1 MKERTQFIHD
11 SFVDYKGKEHHF
23 VICAY
28 SKLLPKT
35 AKEVEG
41 IYLDPDIDKDAHVST
56 FTVSYADSFG
66 CLDNYDAVV
75 KSVSIGVSICN
86 PEDEFNYVVG
96 CKKAQA
102 RAKNSNATLY
112 ATKSGMINTTMVT
125 GLLTQEAE
133 YLKNNPDVYIK
144 GYEESKR
151 AYLEKQKKADIFTAL
166 PEQAKD
172 TINYLRNCSK
182 QLANNIM
189 KFVNE

>member
-1 MKERTQFIHD
+1 MKKEIASYKLGQFVDFKGVERLVVACAVSMPVKEGLTATWNIPGVED
-11 SFVDYKGKEHHF
+11 SFEIVR
-23 VICAY
+23 A
-28 SKLLPKT
+28 
-35 AKEVEG
+35 
-41 IYLDPDIDKDAHVST
+41 
-56 FTVSYADSFG
+56 
-66 CLDNYDAVV
+66 
-75 KSVSIGVSICN
+75 VSIGIAVYN

-133 YLKNNPDVYIK
+133 YLKNNPDAYIK
-144 GYEESKR
+144 GYKESKR

-166 PEQAKD
+166 PEQAKE

>member
-35 AKEVEG
+35 FKEAEG
-41 IYLDPDIDKDAHVST
+41 IEFDADKDDHVET
-56 FTVSYADSFG
+56 FAVSYADSYG
-66 CLDNYDAVV
+66 CLDNYDKVV

-133 YLKNNPDVYIK
+133 YLKNNPDAYIK
-144 GYEESKR
+144 GYEESRR

-182 QLANNIM
+182 QLVNNIM

>member
-35 AKEVEG
+35 FKEAEG
-41 IYLDPDIDKDAHVST
+41 IEFDADKDDRVET
-56 FTVSYADSFG
+56 FAVSYADSYG
-66 CLDNYDAVV
+66 CLDNYDKVV
-75 KSVSIGVSICN
+75 KSISIGISIIN
-86 PEDEFNYVVG
+86 TADEFKYVIAS
-96 CKKAQA
+96 KKAQA
-102 RAKNSNATLY
+102 RAKNSNATLN

>member
-28 SKLLPKT
+28 SKLLPRT
-35 AKEVEG
+35 FKEAEG
-41 IYLDPDIDKDAHVST
+41 IEFDADKDDRVET
-56 FTVSYADSFG
+56 FAVSYADSYG
-66 CLDNYDAVV
+66 CLDNYDKVV

-151 AYLEKQKKADIFTAL
+151 DYLEKQKKADIFTAL

>member
-28 SKLLPKT
+28 SKLLPRT
-35 AKEVEG
+35 FKEAEG
-41 IYLDPDIDKDAHVST
+41 IEFDADKDDRVET
-56 FTVSYADSFG
+56 FAVSYADTYG
-66 CLDNYDAVV
+66 CLDNYDKVV

-133 YLKNNPDVYIK
+133 YLKNNPDAYIK

-151 AYLEKQKKADIFTAL
+151 AYLEKQKKANLFTAL
-166 PEQAKD
+166 PEQAKE

-182 QLANNIM
+182 QLVNNIM
-189 KFVNE
+189 QFVNE

>member
-28 SKLLPKT
+28 SKLLPRT
-35 AKEVEG
+35 FKEAEG
-41 IYLDPDIDKDAHVST
+41 IEFDADKDDRVET
-56 FTVSYADSFG
+56 FAVSYADTYG
-66 CLDNYDAVV
+66 CLDNYDKVV

-133 YLKNNPDVYIK
+133 YLKNNPDAYIK

-151 AYLEKQKKADIFTAL
+151 AYLEKQKKANLFIAL
-166 PEQAKD
+166 PVQAKD

-182 QLANNIM
+182 QLVNNIM

>member
-28 SKLLPKT
+28 SKLLPRT
-35 AKEVEG
+35 FKEAEG
-41 IYLDPDIDKDAHVST
+41 IEFDADKDDRVET
-56 FTVSYADSFG
+56 FAVSYAESYG
-66 CLDNYDAVV
+66 CLDNYDKVV

-86 PEDEFNYVVG
+86 PEDEFNYVIG

-133 YLKNNPDVYIK
+133 YLKNNPDAYIK
-144 GYEESKR
+144 GYEESRR

-182 QLANNIM
+182 QLVNNIM

>member
-35 AKEVEG
+35 FKEAEG
-41 IYLDPDIDKDAHVST
+41 IEYNADKDDRVET
-56 FTVSYADSFG
+56 FAVSYAESYG
-66 CLDNYDAVV
+66 CLDNYDKVV

-86 PEDEFNYVVG
+86 PEDEFNYVIG

-133 YLKNNPDVYIK
+133 YLKNNPDAYIK
-144 GYEESKR
+144 GYEESRR

>member
-35 AKEVEG
+35 FKEAEG
-41 IYLDPDIDKDAHVST
+41 IEFDADKDDRVET
-56 FTVSYADSFG
+56 FAVSYAESYG
-66 CLDNYDAVV
+66 CLDNYDKVV

-133 YLKNNPDVYIK
+133 YLKNNPDAYIK
-144 GYEESKR
+144 GYEESRR

>member
-28 SKLLPKT
+28 SKLLPRT

-41 IYLDPDIDKDAHVST
+41 IEFDADKDDRVET
-56 FTVSYADSFG
+56 FAVSYADSYG
-66 CLDNYDAVV
+66 CLDNYDKVV

-86 PEDEFNYVVG
+86 PEDEFNYVIG

-133 YLKNNPDVYIK
+133 YLKNNPDAYIK

-182 QLANNIM
+182 PLVNNIM

>member
-35 AKEVEG
+35 FKEAEG
-41 IYLDPDIDKDAHVST
+41 IEFDADKDDRVET
-56 FTVSYADSFG
+56 FAVSYADSYG
-66 CLDNYDAVV
+66 CLDNYDKVV

-86 PEDEFNYVVG
+86 PEDEFNYVIG

-182 QLANNIM
+182 QLVNNIM

>member
-28 SKLLPKT
+28 SKLLPRT
-35 AKEVEG
+35 FKEAEG
-41 IYLDPDIDKDAHVST
+41 IEFDADKDDRVET
-56 FTVSYADSFG
+56 FAVSYADSYG
-66 CLDNYDAVV
+66 CLDNYDKVV

-86 PEDEFNYVVG
+86 PEDEFNYVIG

-133 YLKNNPDVYIK
+133 YLKNNPDAYIK

-182 QLANNIM
+182 QLVNNIM

>member
-28 SKLLPKT
+28 SKLLPRT

-41 IYLDPDIDKDAHVST
+41 IEFDADKDDRVET
-56 FTVSYADSFG
+56 FAVSYSDSDG
-66 CLDNYDAVV
+66 CLDNYDKVV

-86 PEDEFNYVVG
+86 PEDEFNYVIG

-133 YLKNNPDVYIK
+133 YLKNNPDAYIK

>member
-35 AKEVEG
+35 FKEAEG
-41 IYLDPDIDKDAHVST
+41 IEFDADKDDRVET
-56 FTVSYADSFG
+56 FAVSYADSYG
-66 CLDNYDAVV
+66 CLDNYDKVV
-75 KSVSIGVSICN
+75 KSISIGISICN
-86 PEDEFNYVVG
+86 PEDEFNYVIG

>member
-11 SFVDYKGKEHHF
+11 SFIDYKGKEHHF

-28 SKLLPKT
+28 SKLLPRT
-35 AKEVEG
+35 FKEAEG
-41 IYLDPDIDKDAHVST
+41 IEFDADKDDRVET
-56 FTVSYADSFG
+56 FAVSYADSYG
-66 CLDNYDAVV
+66 CLDNYDKVV

-86 PEDEFNYVVG
+86 PEDEFNYVIG

>member
-28 SKLLPKT
+28 SKLLPRT
-35 AKEVEG
+35 FKEAEG
-41 IYLDPDIDKDAHVST
+41 IEFDADKDDRVET
-56 FTVSYADSFG
+56 FAVSYAESYG
-66 CLDNYDAVV
+66 CLDNYDKVV

-86 PEDEFNYVVG
+86 PEDEFNYVIG

-133 YLKNNPDVYIK
+133 YLKNNPDAYIK
-144 GYEESKR
+144 GYEESRR

>member
-28 SKLLPKT
+28 SKLLPRT
-35 AKEVEG
+35 FKEAEG
-41 IYLDPDIDKDAHVST
+41 IEFDADKDDRVET
-56 FTVSYADSFG
+56 FAVSYADSYG
-66 CLDNYDAVV
+66 CLDNYDKVV

>member
-28 SKLLPKT
+28 SKLLPRT
-35 AKEVEG
+35 FKEAEG
-41 IYLDPDIDKDAHVST
+41 IEFDADKDDRVET
-56 FTVSYADSFG
+56 FAVSYADSYG
-66 CLDNYDAVV
+66 CLDNYDKVV

-86 PEDEFNYVVG
+86 PEDEFNYVIG

-133 YLKNNPDVYIK
+133 YLKNNPDAYIK
-144 GYEESKR
+144 GYEESRK

-182 QLANNIM
+182 QLVNNIM

>member
-35 AKEVEG
+35 FKEAEG
-41 IYLDPDIDKDAHVST
+41 IEFDADKDDRVET
-56 FTVSYADSFG
+56 FAVSYADSYG
-66 CLDNYDAVV
+66 CLDNYDKVV

-86 PEDEFNYVVG
+86 PEDEFNYVIG

-133 YLKNNPDVYIK
+133 YLKNNPDAYIK
-144 GYEESKR
+144 GYEESRR

-182 QLANNIM
+182 QLVNNIM

>member
-28 SKLLPKT
+28 SKLLPRT
-35 AKEVEG
+35 FKEAEG
-41 IYLDPDIDKDAHVST
+41 IEFDADKDDRVET
-56 FTVSYADSFG
+56 FAVSYADSYG
-66 CLDNYDAVV
+66 CLDNYDKVV

-133 YLKNNPDVYIK
+133 YLKNNPDAYIK

-182 QLANNIM
+182 QLVNNIM

>member
-11 SFVDYKGKEHHF
+11 SFVDYKGKEHDF

-28 SKLLPKT
+28 SKLLPRT
-35 AKEVEG
+35 FKEAEG
-41 IYLDPDIDKDAHVST
+41 IEFDVDKDDRVETYA
-56 FTVSYADSFG
+56 VSYAESYG
-66 CLDNYDAVV
+66 CLDNYDTVV

-133 YLKNNPDVYIK
+133 YLKNNPDAYIK

-166 PEQAKD
+166 PEQAKE

>member
-35 AKEVEG
+35 FKEAEG
-41 IYLDPDIDKDAHVST
+41 IEFDADKDDHVET
-56 FTVSYADSFG
+56 FAVSYADSYG
-66 CLDNYDAVV
+66 CLDNYDKVV

-86 PEDEFNYVVG
+86 PEDEFNYVIG

-133 YLKNNPDVYIK
+133 YLKNNPDAYIK

>member
-35 AKEVEG
+35 FKEAEG
-41 IYLDPDIDKDAHVST
+41 IEFDADKDDHVET
-56 FTVSYADSFG
+56 FAVSYADSYG
-66 CLDNYDAVV
+66 CLDNYDKVV
-75 KSVSIGVSICN
+75 KSVSIGVAICN

-133 YLKNNPDVYIK
+133 YLKNNPDAYIK
-144 GYEESKR
+144 GYEESRR

-182 QLANNIM
+182 QLVNNIM

>member
-35 AKEVEG
+35 FKEAEG
-41 IYLDPDIDKDAHVST
+41 IEFDADKDDRVET
-56 FTVSYADSFG
+56 FAVSYADSYG

-86 PEDEFNYVVG
+86 PEDEFNYVIG

-133 YLKNNPDVYIK
+133 YLKNNPDAYIK

>member
-28 SKLLPKT
+28 SRLLPRT
-35 AKEVEG
+35 FKEAEG
-41 IYLDPDIDKDAHVST
+41 IEFDADKDDRVET
-56 FTVSYADSFG
+56 FAVSYADSYG
-66 CLDNYDAVV
+66 CLDNYDKVV

-133 YLKNNPDVYIK
+133 YLKNNPDAYIK

>member
-28 SKLLPKT
+28 SKLLPRT
-35 AKEVEG
+35 FKEAEG
-41 IYLDPDIDKDAHVST
+41 IEFDADKDDRVET
-56 FTVSYADSFG
+56 FAVSYADTYG
-66 CLDNYDAVV
+66 CLDNYDKVV

-86 PEDEFNYVVG
+86 PEDEFNYVIG

-133 YLKNNPDVYIK
+133 YLKNNPDAYIK
-144 GYEESKR
+144 GYEESRR

-182 QLANNIM
+182 QLVNNIM

>member
-35 AKEVEG
+35 FKEAEG
-41 IYLDPDIDKDAHVST
+41 IEFDADKDDRVET
-56 FTVSYADSFG
+56 FAVSYADSYG
-66 CLDNYDAVV
+66 CLDNYDKVV

-86 PEDEFNYVVG
+86 PEDEFNYVIG

-133 YLKNNPDVYIK
+133 YLKNNPDAYIK

-182 QLANNIM
+182 QLVNNIM

>member
-1 MKERTQFIHD
+1 MKERTHFIHD

-28 SKLLPKT
+28 SKLLPRT
-35 AKEVEG
+35 FKEAEG
-41 IYLDPDIDKDAHVST
+41 IEFDTDKDARVET
-56 FTVSYADSFG
+56 FAVSYADTYG
-66 CLDNYDAVV
+66 CLDNYDKVV

-133 YLKNNPDVYIK
+133 YLKNNPDAYIK

-151 AYLEKQKKADIFTAL
+151 AYLEKQKKANLFTAL
-166 PEQAKD
+166 PEQAKE

-182 QLANNIM
+182 QLVNNIL

>member
-28 SKLLPKT
+28 SKLLPRT
-35 AKEVEG
+35 FKEAEG
-41 IYLDPDIDKDAHVST
+41 IEFDADKDDRVETLA
-56 FTVSYADSFG
+56 VSYADTYG
-66 CLDNYDAVV
+66 CLDNYDKVV

-133 YLKNNPDVYIK
+133 YLKNNPDAYIK

-151 AYLEKQKKADIFTAL
+151 AYLEKQKKANLFTAL
-166 PEQAKD
+166 PEQAKE

-182 QLANNIM
+182 QLVNNIM

>member
-28 SKLLPKT
+28 SKLLPRT
-35 AKEVEG
+35 FKEAEG
-41 IYLDPDIDKDAHVST
+41 IEFDTDKDDRVET
-56 FTVSYADSFG
+56 FAVSYADTYG
-66 CLDNYDAVV
+66 CLDNYDKVV

-133 YLKNNPDVYIK
+133 YLKNNPDAYIK
-144 GYEESKR
+144 GYEESRR

-166 PEQAKD
+166 PAQAKD

-182 QLANNIM
+182 QLVNNIM

>member
-28 SKLLPKT
+28 SKLLPRT
-35 AKEVEG
+35 FKEAEG
-41 IYLDPDIDKDAHVST
+41 IEFDADKDDRVET
-56 FTVSYADSFG
+56 FAVSYADSYG
-66 CLDNYDAVV
+66 CLDNYDKVV

-133 YLKNNPDVYIK
+133 YLKNNPDAYIK
-144 GYEESKR
+144 GYEESRR

-166 PEQAKD
+166 PEQAKE

-182 QLANNIM
+182 QLVNNIM

>member
-35 AKEVEG
+35 FKEAEG
-41 IYLDPDIDKDAHVST
+41 IEFDADKDDRVET
-56 FTVSYADSFG
+56 FAVSYADSYG
-66 CLDNYDAVV
+66 CLDNYDKVV

-86 PEDEFNYVVG
+86 PEDEFNYVIG

-133 YLKNNPDVYIK
+133 YLKNNPDAYIK
-144 GYEESKR
+144 GYEESRR

-166 PEQAKD
+166 PDQAKD

-182 QLANNIM
+182 QLVNNIM

>member
-28 SKLLPKT
+28 SKLLPRT
-35 AKEVEG
+35 FKEAEG
-41 IYLDPDIDKDAHVST
+41 IEFDADKDDRVET
-56 FTVSYADSFG
+56 FAVSYADTYG
-66 CLDNYDAVV
+66 CLDNYDKVV

-133 YLKNNPDVYIK
+133 YLKNNPDAYIK

-151 AYLEKQKKADIFTAL
+151 AYLEKQKKANLFTAL
-166 PEQAKD
+166 PEQAKE

-182 QLANNIM
+182 QLVNNIM

>member
-41 IYLDPDIDKDAHVST
+41 IEFDADKDDRVET
-56 FTVSYADSFG
+56 FAVSYANSYG
-66 CLDNYDAVV
+66 CLDNYDKVV

-133 YLKNNPDVYIK
+133 YLKNNPDAYIK

>member
-1 MKERTQFIHD
+1 MKERTQFIHG

-28 SKLLPKT
+28 SKLLPRT
-35 AKEVEG
+35 FKEAEG
-41 IYLDPDIDKDAHVST
+41 IEFDADKDDRVET
-56 FTVSYADSFG
+56 FAVSYADTYG
-66 CLDNYDAVV
+66 CLDNYDKVV

-133 YLKNNPDVYIK
+133 YLKNNPDAYIK

-151 AYLEKQKKADIFTAL
+151 AYLEKQSKANLFTAL
-166 PEQAKD
+166 PVQAKD

-182 QLANNIM
+182 QLVNNIM

>member
-35 AKEVEG
+35 FKEAEG
-41 IYLDPDIDKDAHVST
+41 IEFDADKDDRVET
-56 FTVSYADSFG
+56 FAVSYADSYG
-66 CLDNYDAVV
+66 CLDNYDKVV

-86 PEDEFNYVVG
+86 PEDEFNYVIG

>member
-28 SKLLPKT
+28 SKLLPRT
-35 AKEVEG
+35 FKEAEG
-41 IYLDPDIDKDAHVST
+41 IEFDADKDDRVET
-56 FTVSYADSFG
+56 FAVSYADSYG
-66 CLDNYDAVV
+66 CLDNYDKVV

-96 CKKAQA
+96 CNKAQA

>member
-35 AKEVEG
+35 FKEAEG
-41 IYLDPDIDKDAHVST
+41 IEFDADKDGRVET
-56 FTVSYADSFG
+56 FAVSYADSYG
-66 CLDNYDAVV
+66 CLDNYDKVV

-86 PEDEFNYVVG
+86 PEDEFNYVIG

-133 YLKNNPDVYIK
+133 YLKNNPDAYIK
-144 GYEESKR
+144 GYEESRR
-151 AYLEKQKKADIFTAL
+151 AYLEKQKKANLFTAL

-182 QLANNIM
+182 QLVNNIM

>member
-28 SKLLPKT
+28 SKLLPRT
-35 AKEVEG
+35 FKEAEG
-41 IYLDPDIDKDAHVST
+41 IEFDADKDDRVET
-56 FTVSYADSFG
+56 FAVSYADSYG

-75 KSVSIGVSICN
+75 KSVSIGVAICN
-86 PEDEFNYVVG
+86 PEDEFNYVAG

-133 YLKNNPDVYIK
+133 YLKNNPDAYIK
-144 GYEESKR
+144 GYEESRR

-166 PEQAKD
+166 PEQAKE

-182 QLANNIM
+182 QLVNNIM